1 MFSDFCY
8 LPWNCSGIKT
18 FTLVINAIFFNFFF
32 YVKNL
37 PHENFLGLNS
47 AIV

>member
-1 MFSDFCY
+1 M
-8 LPWNCSGIKT
+8 
-18 FTLVINAIFFNFFF
+18 NAIFFKKNFV

-47 AIV
+47 AVSRKFG